1 MKYFKKKKKKKGGC
15 GGEPSM
21 LGHSVQGQ
29 SPPKKNSIL
38 DEQGTILR

>member
-1 MKYFKKKKKKKGGC
+1 MKYLKKKKKKGGGL

-38 DEQGTILR
+38 DEQVTILR